1 MAIYKNLI
9 VCVPEGSF
17 RVDAE
22 ALRRA
27 RTGVPTGAFH
37 R

>member
-1 MAIYKNLI
+1 MAIYTHLS
-9 VCVPEGSF
+9 VTVPEGCF

-37 R
+37 S